1 MFHRTPLAVALGLA
15 IASTA
20 GAEMTGFAYQNGY
33 SFSGTDF
40 DGETVSGYVVD
51 LYLEFDSSTDTLLG
65 IYDYSDITIDGE
77 DSPTYHQGQTAQGWR
92 PNPPAGGTATT
103 AVSQWFDSFI
113 SIGGGMGNFAQPSNN
128 NIALQPGFGLGNSV
142 TGNDS
147 ANPGSSAGWYDWG
160 DFGGS
165 GGALSTMDLGSTGF
179 LVFFGRFSIQDSE
192 GFSLAGSTGGAAFNQ
207 GFGTGQTN
215 GLFTVVP
222 TPGVLALFGIAGF
235 ARRRRG

>member
-1 MFHRTPLAVALGLA
+1 MFHSTPLAVALGLV
-15 IASTA
+15 ITSTA
-20 GAEMTGFAYQNGY
+20 AADVTGFAYQNGY
-33 SFSGTDF
+33 SFSGTDL

-51 LYLEFDSSTDTLLG
+51 LYVEFDSSADTLLG

-92 PNPPAGGTATT
+92 PRPPVAGSTGTTD
-103 AVSQWFDSFI
+103 VSQWFDSFV
-113 SIGGGMGNFAQPSNN
+113 SIGGGMGNFAQPFVSSVD
-128 NIALQPGFGLGNSV
+128 LQPGFGIGNSV

-147 ANPGSSAGWYDWG
+147 ANPGNSAGWYVNDG
-160 DFGGS
+160 LGS
-165 GGALSTMDLGSTGF
+165 PGALSTMDLGSTGF

-207 GFGTGQTN
+207 GFGTGQTD

-235 ARRRRG
+235 ARRRRS